1 VRVPLLRRLRRRVAV
16 GRSEAPAP
24 VIDLLG
30 RIGLVGYGVVHLLV
44 AWAALQVAMGEKKV
58 SADAQGA
65 VGTIARTQSEQL
77 RWPPARRACS
87 RSRRGSMVALAVLV
101 LRYLWGR
108 GAGAGNCRGV
118 DPEYSNGQ
126 RTVERLHGIFPCRPA
141 RFTGSGPRAGADTE
155 ELVAAAPSPAG
166 CSASQNGQVRSSAIE
181 CQERPLSLPCWQSV
195 RPLIDGLADLPSRTW
210 DQESAAGQRRP
221 PGLHRSG
228 RGRCVG
234 HPGRIIMRC
243 GDRLVDHQQPG
254 GSCSAAMAL
263 VAEEPARR

>member
-1 VRVPLLRRLRRRVAV
+1 MRRAVVRGVGPRARQRRCRSPSRCRERSVLVLHGNRVPVLPRRPGTSTEAGWTAGDHAPVQSRLSAAPRGQDLAVRVPLLRRLRRRVAV

-108 GAGAGNCRGV
+108 GAGAGNCRASTRNIPTGK
-118 DPEYSNGQ
+118 ERSNDSTASSHAARRGS
-126 RTVERLHGIFPCRPA
+126 PAPAPA
-141 RFTGSGPRAGADTE
+141 RGPTPRNLSRLPRAR
-155 ELVAAAPSPAG
+155 LVAPPRRTG
-166 CSASQNGQVRSSAIE
+166 RLGVRRSSA
-181 CQERPLSLPCWQSV
+181 RN
-195 RPLIDGLADLPSRTW
+195 
-210 DQESAAGQRRP
+210 
-221 PGLHRSG
+221 G
-228 RGRCVG
+228 R
-234 HPGRIIMRC
+234 
-243 GDRLVDHQQPG
+243 
-254 GSCSAAMAL
+254 
-263 VAEEPARR
+263 